1 MKTAKS
7 RLLFVF
13 ALFALVAFV
22 GLSVGAAAAASAAS
36 KAATAA
42 TKHINAEYLSLPFAD
57 ASDEARVKRG
67 LIVKGD
73 GKVFKDDGSV
83 VWDISRYNYITGD
96 ITKPGNFPDT
106 VNPSLWRQAILN
118 TEHGLFEVTSKD
130 FSAAKDGTD
139 VRYIHQVRGYDISNM
154 TFVETKDGFIVVDV
168 TSYKESAAA
177 AVKLFYDNLPAAKQ
191 AKKIHTIIYTH
202 SHIDHYGGV
211 LGVLNSAMVDNP
223 DTVTIVAPEG
233 FMEAAVSENVTAGAA
248 MSQRAR
254 SMYGAA
260 LWSPQLGIPQGR
272 GQVNNGL
279 AIGLGNGTS
288 GLMPP
293 NTIINADNTTKVF
306 DDINVTFLM
315 AAHTEAPA
323 EMVMLFE
330 EYNSLCL
337 AEICNQT
344 QHNILTP
351 RGAEVRDTIAWSDAL
366 DSMKK
371 WVDGNPAVDSAWGP
385 HTWPRWG
392 NAEIADY
399 IGKQSR
405 LYRYIHDQTVF
416 LMNKGYDMTE
426 IAEVFTLPPDLAKE
440 WFNRGYYGAL
450 SFNVKA
456 VYQKYLGWFD
466 SNAATLWKL
475 PDKMSA
481 SFYAKY
487 LPKSGGD
494 LVKAAKLAY
503 DDGEYRWTV
512 EVLEKVRLASSD
524 WFPGGGAGYNN
535 ALSLQADAF
544 EQMGYTAESGIWRNY
559 FLTAAWRNRDGTL
572 AAALAA
578 PGAVSFGADTVTNM
592 GAKEILDTLST
603 QINAFTNASN
613 FKGTILWDIDGEKYV
628 MNMEDHVLWTK
639 AALVA
644 SPADA
649 TITLTRAD
657 LNKALVS
664 SPSYWL
670 EELLKDAN
678 ISIDDNKGLLTS
690 LAALTRIAPPSLPG
704 VSGGAPVDPGS
715 TEQSKALLSWS
726 NGGVFDV
733 GSENSDSV
741 IVAAVPSGRTV
752 SGITITNIGGES
764 KAISGATEWNGLR
777 FSVDV
782 PGAVKVSG
790 SPIKSGIFTLSL
802 EVTVDS
808 GSRTEKLT
816 GIVEFL
822 IRPASGID
830 AETFVESEPSRWTL
844 AATRNS
850 DGSYAVTVSVP
861 ATAGIPKDGDDVYV
875 RLAALSNVA
884 FKFENDILYVTCVAQ
899 SRAALEALSLSYVG
913 CVGAD
918 GRLYEQTLNP
928 AVTWKNIGTK
938 KVDGEGNSG
947 GCNAGFSA
955 TVLITVLAA
964 IATRKKKQNP
974 R

>member
-1 MKTAKS
+1 MRMKRS
-7 RLLFVF
+7 RLLFAF
-13 ALFALVAFV
+13 ALLAIVAFV
-22 GLSVGAAAAASAAS
+22 GLSIGEAAVSATS
-36 KAATAA
+36 KAATTA
-42 TKHINAEYLSLPFAD
+42 TKRINAEYLSLPFAD
-57 ASDEARVKRG
+57 ASDAARAKRG
-67 LIVKGD
+67 LTVKGD
-73 GKVFKDDGSV
+73 GKVFKDDNSV
-83 VWDISRYNYITGD
+83 VWDMGRYSYITGD

-118 TEHGLFEVTSKD
+118 AEYGLFVVTSR
-130 FSAAKDGTD
+130 AVGGETH
-139 VRYIHQVRGYDISNM
+139 YIHQVRGYDLSNM
-154 TFVETKDGFIVVDV
+154 TFIETANGFIVVDV
-168 TSYKESAAA
+168 MSYKESSAA
-177 AVKLFYDNLPAAKQ
+177 AVKLFYDNLPADKK

-211 LGVLNSAMVDNP
+211 LGVLNSGYMDNNYK
-223 DTVTIVAPEG
+223 IVAPDG
-233 FMEAAVSENVTAGAA
+233 FMKATVSENVTAGAA

-260 LWSPQLGIPQGR
+260 LWSPQLNIPQGR

-279 AIGLGNGTS
+279 AIGSGNGTS
-288 GLMPP
+288 GLVPP
-293 NTIINADNTTKVF
+293 DVTITTANNTYTTDGMTIKF
-306 DDINVTFLM
+306 IM

-330 EYNSLCL
+330 DYKSLCL

-366 DSMKK
+366 DTMKTQ
-371 WVDGNPAVDSAWGP
+371 WIDAGLVESAWGP

-392 NAEIADY
+392 KDDIAAY
-399 IGKQSR
+399 VGKQSR
-405 LYRYIHDQTVF
+405 MYRYIHDQTVY

-426 IAEVFTLPPDLAKE
+426 IAEVFKLPPDLAEE

-524 WFPGGGAGYNN
+524 WFPGGGAGYDN

-559 FLTAAWRNRDGTL
+559 FLTAAWRNRNGTL
-572 AAALAA
+572 AAALDA
-578 PGAVSFGADTVTNM
+578 PAAVSFGADTVRNM
-592 GAKEILDTLST
+592 GNQDILNTLST
-603 QINAFTNASN
+603 QINGFTSASG
-613 FKGTILWDIDGEKYV
+613 FEGIILWEIDGVKYE
-628 MNMEDHVLWTK
+628 MTMQDHVLWTK
-639 AALVA
+639 AGSSGVT
-644 SPADA
+644 PNA

-657 LNKALVS
+657 LNKALVN

-678 ISIDDNKGLLTS
+678 ISIDGNKGLLTS
-690 LAALTRIAPPSLPG
+690 LAALTHIAPPSLPSVG
-704 VSGGAPVDPGS
+704 SGSAPVNPDNR
-715 TEQSKALLSWS
+715 EQPKALMSWK
-726 NGGVFDV
+726 NGGVFEF
-733 GSENSDSV
+733 GAENGDSV
-741 IVAAVPSGRTV
+741 IVAAAPGGWSVSSLIIAEIDGVSIHSLTGSQYGLKFAAAPGAIDV
-752 SGITITNIGGES
+752 SGTPDGT
-764 KAISGATEWNGLR
+764 
-777 FSVDV
+777 
-782 PGAVKVSG
+782 VK
-790 SPIKSGIFTLSL
+790 GIFKLSVSATL
-802 EVTVDS
+802 TD
-808 GSRTEKLT
+808 GSRTETLAGEIK
-816 GIVEFL
+816 FL
-822 IRPASGID
+822 IKDPSTTK
-830 AETFVESEPSRWTL
+830 AESIVKPEPSEWTL
-844 AATRNS
+844 FATRNG
-850 DGSYAVTVSVP
+850 DGTYAVTLSVP
-861 ATAGIPKDGDDVYV
+861 ALPGQPKVGDDVYASV
-875 RLAALSNVA
+875 AGLSNLDYEFVD
-884 FKFENDILYVTCVAQ
+884 DILYVTGVVPN
-899 SRAALEALSLSYVG
+899 RAALEALSVGTVG

-918 GRLYEQTLNP
+918 GILYEQTLDP
-928 AVTWKNIGTK
+928 TVTWKNIGTK
-938 KVDGEGNSG
+938 KIDGEGSGGG
-947 GCNAGFSA
+947 GCNAGFGA
-955 TVLITVLAA
+955 ALLVAALAA
-964 IATRKKKQNP
+964 AATRKRKQKP